1 MALLVSKQSLDLQ
14 SVARLIGADAA
25 STVGI
30 ASVTA
35 LKMRTSGMAT
45 TRLMLA
51 EFWKLLLF
59 VKAVERS

>member
-1 MALLVSKQSLDLQ
+1 
-14 SVARLIGADAA
+14 
-25 STVGI
+25 
-30 ASVTA
+30 
-35 LKMRTSGMAT
+35 MRTSGMAT